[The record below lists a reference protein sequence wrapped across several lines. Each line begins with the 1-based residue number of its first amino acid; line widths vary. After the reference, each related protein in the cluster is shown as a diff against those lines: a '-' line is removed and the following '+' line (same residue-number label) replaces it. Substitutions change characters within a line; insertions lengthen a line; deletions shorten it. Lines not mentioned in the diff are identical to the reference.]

1 MPKHIYFILYVLTI
15 LLIFAQS
22 KLILFN
28 NQSNLPVLRLSLNGT
43 NLGDLEKIVIEKLLT
58 EQEIIIDPI
67 VVSENIEYLGDL
79 ELTLNNTI
87 IKISN
92 TTDAEL
98 YLSFAEEKNINF
110 ILNILN
116 GEIFFDYNF
125 KTGII
130 SGEGNGK
137 VLIKNVSLSL
147 NNTIIQI
154 PNEYEPEKKGPGL
167 RIDGASFNN
176 LDMEFLFTKNGTLEK
191 LLKYFNKNLKTIA
204 LKIAENEVNKKSA
217 LERINSDLYKLFKKI
232 KLNIPINNLLQI
244 EDNVNISFS
253 MNEEPIIKDNIL
265 EISFEAEL
273 KGDLYKYEE
282 NNNITLPH
290 LINNFDFLA
299 EKTINGVLSQFII
312 NNVLDL
318 LYFFGK
324 FNFIITNDTLSMEE
338 INVGTISIFINE
350 LTRKYA
356 SNQKIKIYANAINNP
371 IIIIHEKN
379 KLNLKL
385 FENLKFFVFNETD
398 YLYEDIGTIPIDADS
413 ELNIEAN
420 FYFND
425 TNIQLTLTSVSMIK
439 FEVKDSLVGEIDSEK
454 VKTNFNS
461 IIPLFIGIINNNID
475 KIIQEF
481 PKPIHFEDINFNKLV
496 IQSFEDYLK
505 FDLSPILA
513 LLNNID
519 NKKLFS

>member
-1 MPKHIYFILYVLTI
+1 MPKNIYILLYILTI
-15 LLIFAQS
+15 FSIFEKS
-22 KLILFN
+22 KLIVFN

-43 NLGDLEKIVIEKLLT
+43 NLGDLEKIVIKKLLT
-58 EQEIIIDPI
+58 EQEIILDPI
-67 VVSENIEYLGDL
+67 NVSEKFEYLGDL

-125 KTGII
+125 KTGLI
-130 SGEGNGK
+130 SGQGNGK
-137 VLIKNVSLSL
+137 ALLKNVSMSL

-176 LDMEFLFTKNGTLEK
+176 LDMEFCFTKNGTLEK

-204 LKIAENEVNKKSA
+204 LKIAENEVNKKST

-232 KLNIPINNLLQI
+232 KLNIPINNLLHI
-244 EDNVNISFS
+244 DNNVYISFS
-253 MNEEPIIKDNIL
+253 MDEEPIIKNNIL
-265 EISFEAEL
+265 EISFEGEL
-273 KGDLYKYEE
+273 KGDIYKYEE

-290 LINNFDFLA
+290 LISNFELLT
-299 EKTINGVLSQFII
+299 EKAINGVFSQFII

-318 LYFFGK
+318 LFFFGK
-324 FNFIITNDTLSMEE
+324 FNFIITNDTLSTEE

-350 LTRKYA
+350 ITRKYA
-356 SNQKIKIYANAINNP
+356 TNQKIKIYADAINNP
-371 IIIIHEKN
+371 IIIVHEKN

-385 FENLKFFVFNETD
+385 YENLKFFVFNETE
-398 YLYEDIGTIPIDADS
+398 YIYEDIGTIPIDADS

-425 TNIQLTLTSVSMIK
+425 TNIQLTLTSISMIT

-454 VKTNFNS
+454 VKANFNS
-461 IIPLFIGIINNNID
+461 FVPLFIGAINNNID
-475 KIIQEF
+475 KKIQEF
-481 PKPIHFEDINFNKLV
+481 PKPIQFEDINFNKLV

-513 LLNNID
+513 LLAY
-519 NKKLFS
+519 

>member
-1 MPKHIYFILYVLTI
+1 
-15 LLIFAQS
+15 
-22 KLILFN
+22 
-28 NQSNLPVLRLSLNGT
+28 
-43 NLGDLEKIVIEKLLT
+43 
-58 EQEIIIDPI
+58 
-67 VVSENIEYLGDL
+67 
-79 ELTLNNTI
+79 
-87 IKISN
+87 
-92 TTDAEL
+92 
-98 YLSFAEEKNINF
+98 
-110 ILNILN
+110 
-116 GEIFFDYNF
+116 
-125 KTGII
+125 
-130 SGEGNGK
+130 
-137 VLIKNVSLSL
+137 
-147 NNTIIQI
+147 
-154 PNEYEPEKKGPGL
+154 
-167 RIDGASFNN
+167 
-176 LDMEFLFTKNGTLEK
+176 
-191 LLKYFNKNLKTIA
+191 
-204 LKIAENEVNKKSA
+204 
-217 LERINSDLYKLFKKI
+217 
-232 KLNIPINNLLQI
+232 
-244 EDNVNISFS
+244 
-253 MNEEPIIKDNIL
+253 
-265 EISFEAEL
+265 
-273 KGDLYKYEE
+273 
-282 NNNITLPH
+282 
-290 LINNFDFLA
+290 
-299 EKTINGVLSQFII
+299 
-312 NNVLDL
+312 
-318 LYFFGK
+318 
-324 FNFIITNDTLSMEE
+324 MEE

-350 LTRKYA
+350 ITRKYA

-461 IIPLFIGIINNNID
+461 VIPLFIGIINNNID

-519 NKKLFS
+519 I